1 MNQQNEKQQTLDVV
15 ATIII
20 IVLLSWAGFWYY
32 FN

>member
-1 MNQQNEKQQTLDVV
+1 MKQQNEKQQALDVV